1 MLCISQLKSELKRI
15 KLDSKDQKNLINQ
28 YVLVINTQIQAF
40 IDKNNRG
47 LLIIKCFILNNRKSF

>member
-1 MLCISQLKSELKRI
+1 MLLYDSVVKETMLCISQLKSELKRLEI
-15 KLDSKDQKNLINQ
+15 DSKDQRKLVNQ

-47 LLIIKCFILNNRKSF
+47 L